1 MPRDIGSMT
10 DHELLEELVLQGRR
24 AERAN
29 TIKTC
34 VIAGLLLV
42 IIILALVYIPKIMA
56 PIRQL
61 SGSMDEI
68 RSTAEQV
75 KSVLENFD
83 QETIDKF
90 KQSMESFGETSQQAR
105 VFLEKL
111 KESGI
116 ENFASTIEE
125 LNKAIDGLVKFFRR

>member
-61 SGSMDEI
+61 SESMDEI

-90 KQSMESFGETSQQAR
+90 KQSMEIFGETSQQAR
-105 VFLEKL
+105 VFLKSSRIAGSKTL
-111 KESGI
+111 PRPLRS
-116 ENFASTIEE
+116 
-125 LNKAIDGLVKFFRR
+125 